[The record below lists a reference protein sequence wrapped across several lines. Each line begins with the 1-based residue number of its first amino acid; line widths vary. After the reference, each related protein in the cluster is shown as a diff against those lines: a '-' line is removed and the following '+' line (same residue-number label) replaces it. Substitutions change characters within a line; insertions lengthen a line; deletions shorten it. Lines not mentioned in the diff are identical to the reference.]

1 MHSIVSPKEICWGP
15 KLQCIWMRPSLE
27 TGHCRFKS
35 LRWGHLNLILTTILI
50 RRGESGHR
58 HAQREDNVKT
68 EKDRESVTL
77 PQAKDCLGSWE
88 GQRRMLPRGFRR
100 SMALSYESH
109 TSELAVTGLELGQ
122 MGALSC
128 LSMEKMLWS
137 HFRKCPSRAAS
148 LWSYQRRHCV
158 LLHCTAAQR
167 PPFFKRW
174 KKESQSYPDSG

>member
-1 MHSIVSPKEICWGP
+1 M
-15 KLQCIWMRPSLE
+15 
-27 TGHCRFKS
+27 
-35 LRWGHLNLILTTILI
+35 
-50 RRGESGHR
+50 
-58 HAQREDNVKT
+58 
-68 EKDRESVTL
+68 

-137 HFRKCPSRAAS
+137 RFRKCPSRAAS

-158 LLHCTAAQR
+158 LHFTAQPLKGHPSLKGERKNHNLTPTVVKAFVNFSDKEATSLHMAVVNL
-167 PPFFKRW
+167 
-174 KKESQSYPDSG
+174 KKEQNNFLIKN